1 MKQARIFQQYVWLV
15 NLLRQYKY
23 LTLADICDMWVKD
36 EIADGNPLNRTQFMR
51 HKDAILDMF
60 GIIIECDKENG
71 YKYFISNPEVLCDD
85 SIEGW
90 MLSTLTVN
98 NVLVDSLSLR
108 DYILLENV
116 PAGEEFLQT
125 IILARKT
132 RRRIKI
138 SYQKFG
144 FEVSEKTISPLALKL
159 FHQRWYLLS
168 HTGNHFATYSLDRM
182 QSAMITD
189 ENYEMPDDFSP
200 EAYFADYFGVLTD
213 ETPKAHVVIRAYGK
227 TVNYLRTLPLHHSQ
241 REIATREQE
250 ADFSFDIRPTADFL
264 KELFTYDSGIEV
276 LEPQEIRQKMKQL
289 IAETLKRYEK
299 GNKK

>member
-200 EAYFADYFGVLTD
+200 EAYFADYFGVLTV

-289 IAETLKRYEK
+289 IAETLKRY
-299 GNKK
+299 

>member
-23 LTLADICDMWVKD
+23 LTLADICDLWVKD

-289 IAETLKRYEK
+289 IAETLKRY
-299 GNKK
+299 

>member
-189 ENYEMPDDFSP
+189 ENYEMPEDFSP

-289 IAETLKRYEK
+289 IAETLKRY
-299 GNKK
+299 

>member
-289 IAETLKRYEK
+289 IAETLKRY
-299 GNKK
+299 

>member
-36 EIADGNPLNRTQFMR
+36 EIADGNPLNRTQFMH

-138 SYQKFG
+138 SYQRFG

-189 ENYEMPDDFSP
+189 ENYEMPDGFSP

-264 KELFTYDSGIEV
+264 KELFTYDCGIEV

-289 IAETLKRYEK
+289 ISETLKRY
-299 GNKK
+299 

>member
-98 NVLVDSLSLR
+98 NLLVDSLSLR

-289 IAETLKRYEK
+289 IAETLKRY
-299 GNKK
+299 